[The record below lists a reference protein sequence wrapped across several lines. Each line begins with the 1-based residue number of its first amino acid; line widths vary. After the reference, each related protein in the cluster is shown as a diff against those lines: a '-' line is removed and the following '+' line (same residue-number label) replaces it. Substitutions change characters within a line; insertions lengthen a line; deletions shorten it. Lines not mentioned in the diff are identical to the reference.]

1 MESHTASFC
10 FSPSVLGIMVN
21 QEEEM
26 AFAVSMALQQGVLGA
41 KDTLLRAADRAG
53 LISQQPLQG
62 AEPVGL
68 IAQAHQGPLES
79 EGTCMLLTWA

>member
-1 MESHTASFC
+1 
-10 FSPSVLGIMVN
+10 MVN

-26 AFAVSMALQQGVLGA
+26 AFAVSMALQQGIWGPPT
-41 KDTLLRAADRAG
+41 KDTLLRAADGAG

-62 AEPVGL
+62 PEPVGL